1 MYEAMGSLDTPFEA
15 GGGMAVNLP
24 ADIYVVAN
32 AAEIE
37 RLREAASLR
46 RLAEFNCV
54 ALSPAEPIP
63 GEVIARA
70 FMLVMEVDPADR
82 ASLRRIAQVRNA
94 RPGLPLVVALHNAS
108 AAAIRT
114 LVRQGVN
121 DVAAI
126 PFDLDEL
133 TAELLDLA
141 AHIREDVAAQA
152 PLAPLVSVVR
162 STGGSGATT
171 VVTHLAAAL
180 AAHSGRA
187 KGACVID
194 LDIQFGNVGTSLGC
208 AAKTTVVDLLEAGGR
223 LDAEFFHGAA
233 VESRRGFDVIAAPDS
248 ITPLETVDVDR
259 LLHLL
264 TIARREYGS
273 VLVDL
278 PANWTNW
285 TLSTVMAS
293 TDVVLVTDLTIA
305 GLRQAKRRLELFDTV
320 GVPRDRVRIVVN
332 RVEKRL
338 FKAIGVDEVRRTL
351 GHPVYATLAADPNVV
366 SSAQDQGLLAW
377 EANRRSKFASDVSTL
392 ADRLAQGWGS

>member
-1 MYEAMGSLDTPFEA
+1 M
-15 GGGMAVNLP
+15 
-24 ADIYVVAN
+24 
-32 AAEIE
+32 
-37 RLREAASLR
+37 
-46 RLAEFNCV
+46 
-54 ALSPAEPIP
+54 
-63 GEVIARA
+63 
-70 FMLVMEVDPADR
+70 
-82 ASLRRIAQVRNA
+82 
-94 RPGLPLVVALHNAS
+94 
-108 AAAIRT
+108 
-114 LVRQGVN
+114 
-121 DVAAI
+121 
-126 PFDLDEL
+126 
-133 TAELLDLA
+133 
-141 AHIREDVAAQA
+141 
-152 PLAPLVSVVR
+152 
-162 STGGSGATT
+162 
-171 VVTHLAAAL
+171 VTHLAAAL

-208 AAKTTVVDLLEAGGR
+208 AAKTTVVELLEAGSR

-233 VESRRGFDVIAAPDS
+233 VESRRGFDVVAAPDS

-320 GVPRDRVRIVVN
+320 GVPRERVRIVVN

-351 GHPVYATLAADPNVV
+351 THPVFATLAADPNVV
-366 SSAQDQGLLAW
+366 PSAQDQGLLAW